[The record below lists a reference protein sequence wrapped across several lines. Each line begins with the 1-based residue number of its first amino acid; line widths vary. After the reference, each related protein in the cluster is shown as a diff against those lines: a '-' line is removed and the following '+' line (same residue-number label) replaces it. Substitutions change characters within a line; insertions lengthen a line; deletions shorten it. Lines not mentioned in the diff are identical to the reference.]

1 MLKALRCVH
10 ISFLGLLLGTP
21 RMAVPVTL
29 IASVWPVWSQEGGKP
44 SVAPKAIK
52 KNRSETIQVG
62 IRCRPLIGRDAGQV
76 RCFDTAK
83 RSLQANDNAPIK
95 EGKAAKDKLPWVFD
109 NVFDENSTV
118 HDIHRDLTT
127 EVIESVMEGY
137 HGTIFA
143 YGQTG
148 SGKTY
153 TMVGDRA
160 QDVPGVMSLGTKQMF
175 EYIKNDGYRDYMV
188 RVSYMEVYMER
199 VRDLLNPEAIGEE
212 LKVRQ
217 DTGGKGFYVECR
229 EVVVTNEEQIY
240 AMLDAVRMSAAL
252 CGGAQSCSTCALG

>member
-1 MLKALRCVH
+1 
-10 ISFLGLLLGTP
+10 
-21 RMAVPVTL
+21 
-29 IASVWPVWSQEGGKP
+29 
-44 SVAPKAIK
+44 
-52 KNRSETIQVG
+52 
-62 IRCRPLIGRDAGQV
+62 
-76 RCFDTAK
+76 
-83 RSLQANDNAPIK
+83 
-95 EGKAAKDKLPWVFD
+95 
-109 NVFDENSTV
+109 
-118 HDIHRDLTT
+118 LTN

-160 QDVPGVMSLGTKQMF
+160 QEVPGVMSLGTKQMF
-175 EYIKNDGYRDYMV
+175 EWIKADDYRDYMV

-217 DTGGKGFYVECR
+217 DTGGKGFFVECR
-229 EVVVTNEEQIY
+229 EVVVTNEDQIY
-240 AMLDAVRMSAAL
+240 AMLDAVRMPEKLFRGGQLLRPPRLPHVAL
-252 CGGAQSCSTCALG
+252 CVVFTLCAGQRAAHSRSD

>member
-1 MLKALRCVH
+1 MIV
-10 ISFLGLLLGTP
+10 
-21 RMAVPVTL
+21 
-29 IASVWPVWSQEGGKP
+29 IASVWLLWLQEGGEPKA
-44 SVAPKAIK
+44 APKAIK

-109 NVFDENSTV
+109 NVFDEQSTV

-127 EVIESVMEGY
+127 EVIDSVMEGY

-160 QDVPGVMSLGTKQMF
+160 QEVPGVMSLGTKQMF
-175 EYIKNDGYRDYMV
+175 EYIKDDGYRDYMV

-217 DTGGKGFYVECR
+217 DAGGKGFFVECR

-240 AMLDAVRMSAAL
+240 AMLDAVRMSAPAWWQSVAFDL
-252 CGGAQSCSTCALG
+252 CVRACLTLRSVFVLTLGAGKRAAHSRCD